1 MTFLKNLNAAPVA
14 NENDNISHINP
25 NDANSHNEQINKSIT
40 QEEILKCVKKIKNN
54 KACGDDL
61 SNQ

>member
-1 MTFLKNLNAAPVA
+1 MTFFLNLNAAPVA
-14 NENDNISHINP
+14 NENDNIPHINP
-25 NDANSHNEQINKSIT
+25 NDANSLNEQINKSIT

>member
-1 MTFLKNLNAAPVA
+1 MK
-14 NENDNISHINP
+14 NDNIPHINP